1 MDMATLWQ
9 TCLQFEYDR
18 EHLVE
23 GLDKWLGGRTDLRI
37 LDAACGTGFPALDLI
52 KRGYHVTCADGSE
65 SMLAAFRK
73 NAAHGGLAVV
83 PHCVLWADLSRY
95 FQGEF
100 DIVMCR
106 GSSLI
111 YAGAWESDRI
121 QDRSAMWEA
130 LRSFSDCVAPGGVL
144 YVDTTSEANLE
155 IKEPEKNNYE
165 ARIVD
170 GNTVELSEVVSTDR
184 VNRVRTWKSML
195 KVNGTVH
202 EMTRHSHYLPHSELV
217 EMLEACGLRNIRKEQ
232 IQGEHYTVFVAENV
246 EDAIVPLTRGNAR
259 RKQAILT
266 LTEVQD

>member
-18 EHLVE
+18 ERLVE
-23 GLDKWLGGRTDLRI
+23 GLDKWLGGKRDLRI
-37 LDAACGTGFPALDLI
+37 LDAACGSGFPALDLI
-52 KRGYHVTCADGSE
+52 KRGYHITCADGSE
-65 SMLAAFRK
+65 SMIAAFRR
-73 NAAHGGLAVV
+73 NATRAGLTVV

-111 YAGAWESDRI
+111 YAGAWESERI

-130 LRSFSDCVAPGGVL
+130 LRSFADCVAPGGVL

-155 IKEPEKNNYE
+155 LKEPENNTYE
-165 ARIVD
+165 SRVID
-170 GNTVELSEVVSTDR
+170 GNTVELSEVVSTDH

-195 KVNGTVH
+195 KINGTAH
-202 EMTRHSHYLPHSELV
+202 EMTRYSHFLPHSELV
-217 EMLEACGLRNIRKEQ
+217 EMLEACDLRNIRKEQ

-246 EDAIVPLTRGNAR
+246 EDAIVPLTRENAR
-259 RKQAILT
+259 SKQAVLT
-266 LTEVQD
+266 STEVQD